1 MAFRIDN
8 PQDQSDTP
16 GRQLR
21 PQVAEADEALGDVHG
36 LGPVLNMSQSSS
48 SPSDSFES
56 PSGSDSSNPS
66 RRAEPLFMPSKLARL
81 REKLAT
87 DGGTDS
93 TDLALDLV
101 LNEIVQQV
109 RITTRATGAAIALL
123 RGEEMV
129 CRATTGGNA
138 PDLGVRL
145 DTKTGLSGACVQSR
159 QTQLCSDT
167 ELDDRVDVAACRA
180 LGVRS
185 ILVLPLL
192 TGARIMG
199 VFEVFSPLHHAF
211 GERDV
216 QTLQAFIQQI
226 LGAVEE
232 AESLSRGGERATE
245 PSATPVQKLEPDLP
259 SLTPAL
265 YPLDADSG
273 PVAARRDWITPILT
287 GVVIAL
293 AILLGTLIGMHIS
306 RNRNVQRRAAKASSP
321 AEIAS
326 MQPSVAQEQGTR
338 PQSASAPQPDRSSH
352 LVGTGAGEGEN
363 HQRTQ
368 KGGLVVY
375 KNDRVVFQIPPNAA
389 GSTVAANSGDATDQT
404 QGTTGQADPLANL
417 PEVSPDAANRMLVT
431 QIQPAY
437 PTQVA
442 GRRQQPVYIR
452 IAVDRSGV
460 VQAARYESGSAE
472 LAPAALDAVKKWRFT
487 PYSVNGVPAAFQ
499 TVVALPFAA
508 H

>member
-21 PQVAEADEALGDVHG
+21 PQVAEADEALRDVHG

-145 DTKTGLSGACVQSR
+145 DTKTGLSGACVQTR

-192 TGARIMG
+192 AGARMMG

-245 PSATPVQKLEPDLP
+245 PSATPVQNLEPDLP
-259 SLTPAL
+259 SLTPVP
-265 YPLDADSG
+265 YPLDADGG
-273 PVAARRDWITPILT
+273 PVASRRDWITPILT
-287 GVVIAL
+287 GLVIAL

-306 RNRNVQRRAAKASSP
+306 RNRNVQRRAARASSP

-326 MQPSVAQEQGTR
+326 MHPSVAQEQGAR
-338 PQSASAPQPDRSSH
+338 PQSTSALPPESSRP
-352 LVGTGAGEGEN
+352 VGTGAAQNEN
-363 HQRTQ
+363 HQRPQ
-368 KGGLVVY
+368 RGGLVVY
-375 KNDRVVFQIPPNAA
+375 KNDRVVFQIPPTAA
-389 GSTVAANSGDATDQT
+389 GSTVAPDSGGAPDQT
-404 QGTTGQADPLANL
+404 QGTTGQADSLANL
-417 PEVSPDAANRMLVT
+417 PEVSPDAANRLLMK

-437 PTQVA
+437 PPDLA
-442 GRRQQPVYIR
+442 GQSQQPVHIR
-452 IAVDRSGV
+452 IAVDRSGT
-460 VQAARYESGSAE
+460 VQAARYESGPAE

-499 TVVALPFAA
+499 TVVSLPFAA

>member
-1 MAFRIDN
+1 
-8 PQDQSDTP
+8 
-16 GRQLR
+16 
-21 PQVAEADEALGDVHG
+21 
-36 LGPVLNMSQSSS
+36 
-48 SPSDSFES
+48 
-56 PSGSDSSNPS
+56 
-66 RRAEPLFMPSKLARL
+66 MPSKLARL

-145 DTKTGLSGACVQSR
+145 DTKTGLSGACVQTR

-192 TGARIMG
+192 AGERMMG
-199 VFEVFSPLHHAF
+199 VFEVFSPVHHAF

-226 LGAVEE
+226 LSAVAE
-232 AESLSRGGERATE
+232 AESLASKGEKPLE
-245 PSATPVQKLEPDLP
+245 PSRIPAEKLELDLP
-259 SLTPAL
+259 SLGPAL
-265 YPLDADSG
+265 SQIDADSG
-273 PVAARRDWITPILT
+273 PVSHRDWVTLFLT
-287 GVVIAL
+287 VLVIAL

-306 RNRNVQRRAAKASSP
+306 RNRSIHSRAAKPPANAALAGSPSPQTTSAARPDRPSNLAAGGTSP
-321 AEIAS
+321 AEREKRPAS
-326 MQPSVAQEQGTR
+326 
-338 PQSASAPQPDRSSH
+338 
-352 LVGTGAGEGEN
+352 
-363 HQRTQ
+363 QR
-368 KGGLVVY
+368 GGLVVY
-375 KNDRVVFQIPPNAA
+375 KNDRVVFQIPPKVNSSSSISESTGADGQAPVAA
-389 GSTVAANSGDATDQT
+389 GLADA
-404 QGTTGQADPLANL
+404 LLNL
-417 PEVSPDAANRMLVT
+417 PELPPDTATRLLVK
-431 QIQPAY
+431 QIQPEY
-437 PTQVA
+437 PPDLA
-442 GRRQQPVYIR
+442 ARGHLPVQIR

-460 VQAARYESGSAE
+460 VQVARYESGPAD

-487 PYSVNGVPAAFQ
+487 PYSLNGAPVAFQ
-499 TVVALPFAA
+499 TVVSMPFAGR
-508 H
+508 

>member
-21 PQVAEADEALGDVHG
+21 PQVAEADEPLRDVHG

-56 PSGSDSSNPS
+56 PSGSDSPNPS

-192 TGARIMG
+192 TGTRMMG

-232 AESLSRGGERATE
+232 AESLSRGGEQATQ
-245 PSATPVQKLEPDLP
+245 PSETPVQRLEPDLP

-265 YPLDADSG
+265 YPLDADGG
-273 PVAARRDWITPILT
+273 PVASRRDWITPILT

-306 RNRNVQRRAAKASSP
+306 RNRNVPRRVAKVASP

-326 MQPSVAQEQGTR
+326 MHPSMAQQGVP
-338 PQSASAPQPDRSSH
+338 PQSTSAPQPESSRP
-352 LVGTGAGEGEN
+352 VETGAAQNEN
-363 HQRTQ
+363 RQKPQ

-375 KNDRVVFQIPPNAA
+375 KNDRVVFQIPPTAA
-389 GSTVAANSGDATDQT
+389 GSTVASNSADAPDRT

-417 PEVSPDAANRMLVT
+417 PEVSADAANRLLVK

-437 PTQVA
+437 PPDLA
-442 GRRQQPVYIR
+442 GQSQQPVHIR
-452 IAVDRSGV
+452 IAVDRSGT
-460 VQAARYESGSAE
+460 VQAARYESGPAE

-499 TVVALPFAA
+499 TVVSLPFAA